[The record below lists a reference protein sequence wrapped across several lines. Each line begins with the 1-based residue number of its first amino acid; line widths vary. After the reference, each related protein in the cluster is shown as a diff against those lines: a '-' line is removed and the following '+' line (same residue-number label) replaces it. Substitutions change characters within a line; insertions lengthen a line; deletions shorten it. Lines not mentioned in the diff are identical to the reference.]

1 MVAEAERAMGI
12 SKDASRGSTFSK
24 DILKVEISR
33 PDQQPLT
40 LVDLPGLIQV
50 DNRDGADVEMVK
62 DIVDEYISNP
72 RSIILAVVSANIDA
86 VNQGIL
92 RKAKQVDPEGK
103 RTFGIITKPD
113 LAGKGSDQRRSW
125 IDYAQNNEEF
135 KFHKGWHVLLN
146 RNFSE
151 VKGQTSSDVRDQ
163 NEQRFF
169 RDPTNEWS
177 EINLDSWG
185 IESLRDRL
193 RNLLYD
199 LTRSQLPSVQGDITM
214 KLNTYDDEL
223 KALNA
228 RLKSQEEMWE
238 TFREKCHDI
247 ADMVEKGA
255 TGKYHDAFF
264 DIDIPDD
271 VRYLRANIEKENNS
285 LYMAMKSKGRGISF
299 PGFPVES
306 DDVPAIDPR
315 WVETAWKTLK
325 RTLGEELVGQTDPQ
339 RLDLLFWTYSK
350 PWVGIASEHIGK
362 CFRHCERFISYVVES
377 QLNNEL
383 PGLPTTLRNEVLH
396 KALGARKERAEKELE
411 QIEEDRKRSTK
422 TRNKA
427 FLDKSQQT
435 RNEKLFRLTQQAVQ
449 ADRAKG
455 DMEMGLNANF
465 IAKSLD
471 LDQFDKIQREKA
483 EELLRE
489 MLIYYNVRNHEHL
502 TSALFTD
509 RLQIARDVFVDNV
522 LIQVIERHLLNKIHR
537 DFRDGMGVTQERFN
551 QIWRDEGHDA
561 RVIKRDEVQKGRD
574 TLWECL
580 NKVESAMNSYS

>member
-1 MVAEAERAMGI
+1 MGI

-62 DIVDEYISNP
+62 DIVDEYVSNP

-86 VNQGIL
+86 VTQGIL

-113 LAGKGSDQRRSW
+113 LAGKGSDQRRTW
-125 IDYAQNNEEF
+125 IEYAQNREEF
-135 KFHKGWHVLLN
+135 QFHKGWHVLLN
-146 RNFSE
+146 RNYSE
-151 VKGQTSSDVRDQ
+151 VKDQTSSDIRDQ

-169 RDPTNEWS
+169 HDPTNEWS
-177 EINLDSWG
+177 EIKAGSWG

-214 KLNTYDDEL
+214 KLNAYDDEL

-228 RLKSQEEMWE
+228 RLKTQEEMWE

-255 TGKYHDAFF
+255 TGKYHDAFY
-264 DIDIPDD
+264 DIDVPDN
-271 VRYLRANIEKENNS
+271 VRYLRANIEKEYNS
-285 LYMAMKSKGRGISF
+285 LHTAMESRGRGIFF
-299 PGFPVES
+299 PGIPVES
-306 DDVPAIDPR
+306 DGVPAIIDPR
-315 WVETAWKTLK
+315 WVETAWETLQ
-325 RTLGEELVGQTDPQ
+325 RTLGDELQGQSDPQ
-339 RLDLLFWTYSK
+339 RLDLMFWTYSK
-350 PWVGIASEHIGK
+350 PWFGIASEHIGK

-383 PGLPTTLRNEVLH
+383 PGLSTILRKGVLRET
-396 KALGARKERAEKELE
+396 LGARKERAEKELG
-411 QIEEDRKRSTK
+411 QLEEDRKRSTK

-427 FLDKSQQT
+427 FPDKSQQT
-435 RNEKLFRLTQQAVQ
+435 KNQKLFQTTLQAVH
-449 ADRAKG
+449 AGKAKAE
-455 DMEMGLNANF
+455 MEMGLNANF

-471 LDQFDKIQREKA
+471 LDKFDKLQREKA

-502 TSALFTD
+502 TSVLFTD

-537 DFRDGMGVTQERFN
+537 DFRDGMGVTRERFN

-561 RVIKRDEVQKGRD
+561 RVIKRDEVQKERD